1 MLVSSL
7 PISLDPSD
15 WANQFFTLLFQ
26 LFTNSLAGAFELIL
40 NSLGGEGGVYFFL
53 VKLPIA
59 DVAAG
64 GIGPAMVNVFEVI
77 RNVSLAFF
85 AVVLLV
91 AGLSYALESF
101 GVMRE
106 GTASGI
112 LTGSVFT
119 LIVIFLTL
127 PIYNA
132 VAALFNVLTDPGSKL
147 ILEPGMIMSVLKT
160 TISPPPVNAAQ
171 AFLNYIMAI
180 FVFII
185 DLIAL
190 VAIAVLGAL
199 RIFFVGALVVMLP
212 LLLILRLIPLT
223 KGVAESLIEM
233 LIGLMLSSVIAAI
246 FLRFGFEV
254 IQQWGG
260 LLAMLAAFGTL
271 VAAAMMPT
279 VLAPRLGSVF
289 STTAGVITAGGTAAT
304 VIGGVSAVGAG
315 TAGLS
320 VIQTAGGIGN
330 VFGPASTFAGTG
342 LRAGLGNRVVGFT
355 HGLRLMTPAMMKGG
369 TSGFTQGTLAVSRG
383 LRFDG
388 TGFPRRVSLGSQVM
402 GRQLQTIRD
411 TASYDTARL
420 QLEGTLASIAFK
432 PIQGESAGHGWQYVN
447 DITDLSDDRLS
458 EKLADQMG
466 QPSLAEDPHRTA
478 ESFRSFVDTLK
489 QHPQLASRVS
499 HHLDLFKERGSPPKE
514 TIARLNQNKSTF
526 SDNLKNEVNHFRGQK
541 RQKERTLRY
550 QEYPSNTDAL
560 MNSLFKNKK
569 AEPSTDE

>member
-1 MLVSSL
+1 MALVSPL
-7 PISLDPSD
+7 QISLNPLD
-15 WANQFFTLLFQ
+15 WADQFFTFLFQ

-53 VKLPIA
+53 VRLPIG
-59 DVAAG
+59 DTAG
-64 GIGPAMVNVFEVI
+64 EDIGPAIVKVFEII

-85 AVVLLV
+85 VIVLFV

-119 LIVIFLTL
+119 LIMIFLTL
-127 PIYNA
+127 PLYNA
-132 VAALFNVLTDPGSKL
+132 AASLFNVLTDPGSKL
-147 ILEPGMIMSVLKT
+147 ILEPGMIMGVLKA

-171 AFLNYIMAI
+171 AFLNYIMAV

-190 VAIAVLGAL
+190 VSIAVLGAL

-223 KGVAESLIEM
+223 KRVAESLIEM

-289 STTAGVITAGGTAAT
+289 STTAGIITAGGTAAT
-304 VIGGVSAVGAG
+304 VVGGVAAVGAG

-320 VIQTAGGIGN
+320 VIQTAGGVGK
-330 VFGPASTFAGTG
+330 VFGSASAFSGSGA
-342 LRAGLGNRVVGFT
+342 RAGLGNRVLGFT

-369 TSGFTQGTLAVSRG
+369 VTGFTQGTLAASRG

-402 GRQLQTIRD
+402 GRQIQTIRD

-420 QLEGTLASIAFK
+420 QLEGTLRSIAFK
-432 PIQGESAGHGWQYVN
+432 PIQGESAGHGWQYINETAKMN
-447 DITDLSDDRLS
+447 DELLSQ
-458 EKLADQMG
+458 KLADQLG
-466 QPSLAEDPHRTA
+466 QPSLAERPNATA
-478 ESFRSFVDTLK
+478 TEFRKFVVSMK
-489 QHPQLASRVS
+489 ENPKLASRVA
-499 HHLDLFKERGSPPKE
+499 HHLKTFEESGPPSIENVATLKQARANYDKNFEKEVKGLH
-514 TIARLNQNKSTF
+514 T
-526 SDNLKNEVNHFRGQK
+526 QK
-541 RQKERTLRY
+541 RQNERRLRPRD
-550 QEYPSNTDAL
+550 YPANTELL
-560 MNSLFKNKK
+560 MRGLF
-569 AEPSTDE
+569 PDESE

>member
-1 MLVSSL
+1 LVLVSSL
-7 PISLDPSD
+7 QISLDPSD
-15 WANQFFTLLFQ
+15 WANQFFTALFQ
-26 LFTNSLAGAFELIL
+26 IFTNSLAGAFEIIL
-40 NSLGGEGGVYFFL
+40 NSLGGESGVYFFL

-59 DVAAG
+59 DTTSG

-85 AVVLLV
+85 VVVLFV
-91 AGLSYALESF
+91 AGLSYVLESF

-132 VAALFNVLTDPGSKL
+132 TAALFNVLTDPGSKL

-171 AFLNYIMAI
+171 AFLNYIMAV

-289 STTAGVITAGGTAAT
+289 STTAGIITAGGTAAT
-304 VIGGVSAVGAG
+304 VVGGVAAVGAG

-320 VIQTAGGIGN
+320 VIQTAGGVGK
-330 VFGPASTFAGTG
+330 VFGSASTFAGG
-342 LRAGLGNRVVGFT
+342 GVRAGLGNRVLGFT

-369 TSGFTQGTLAVSRG
+369 ATGFTQGTLAVSRG

-402 GRQLQTIRD
+402 GHQIQTIRD

-420 QLEGTLASIAFK
+420 QLDGTIRSIAFK
-432 PIQGESAGHGWQYVN
+432 PIQGESAGHGWQYINETAKMN
-447 DITDLSDDRLS
+447 DELLSQ
-458 EKLADQMG
+458 KLADQLG
-466 QPSLAEDPHRTA
+466 QPSLAERPNVTA
-478 ESFRSFVDTLK
+478 TEFRKFVVSMK
-489 QHPQLASRVS
+489 ENPKLASRVS
-499 HHLDLFKERGSPPKE
+499 HHLKTFEESGPPSIENVAILKQARANYDKNFEKEVKGLH
-514 TIARLNQNKSTF
+514 T
-526 SDNLKNEVNHFRGQK
+526 QK
-541 RQKERTLRY
+541 RQNERRLRPRD
-550 QEYPSNTDAL
+550 YPANTELL
-560 MNSLFKNKK
+560 MRGLF
-569 AEPSTDE
+569 PDESE